1 MYTPISMPRKQT
13 VANLVLEQ
21 PFKSDLDFTDVKQGR
36 EYLNALDEQLV
47 SFFKQGFAVAS
58 LLEYRTFY
66 IDQMLMQLFKHFKL
80 DKAHDV
86 TLIAVGGYG
95 RAELFLR
102 SDIDL
107 LVASVEQPTE
117 EIQENISSFIS
128 HLWDL
133 KLDIGSSVRTIE
145 QTLQNVNAD
154 LTICTNMLE
163 TRFLCG
169 NIHVYNDLLTTIK
182 NDSTWNTKRF
192 FHAKVAEELD
202 RHHAYKDTSYALE
215 PDIKHNPGGIRDIH
229 VMQWIANFHFQAK
242 TPEDML
248 VLDFLSKEEY
258 EELIE
263 SREVLYQVR
272 YALHIT
278 RFKDDNRLSLD
289 CQPSV
294 AELLNYTGTSN
305 EQVETMMRDLYQVRY
320 ALHITRFKDDNR
332 LSLDCQPSV
341 AELLNYT
348 GTSNEQVETMMRDLY
363 RSLRR
368 IRELNSMT
376 LQLEVLRITGHLG
389 DDETQFLNND
399 FVRRG
404 PLIDVTAQD
413 VFENDK
419 SKMIEVFYL
428 MYKHPEVVGLHVNC
442 LRLLRKARRS
452 LTNYLVE
459 VPECRA
465 IFKTILQTPQ
475 AAVIAFPLMHEHR
488 VLSAYMPSWEKI
500 EGLCQFDMFHMYT
513 VDEHTIRVIK
523 SIDAMNKSD
532 DPAHALFKHV
542 YAQLSNPE
550 ILVVAALMHDI
561 AKGQGGHHAQ
571 LGAGESLYFCQLHR
585 YTLYQ
590 TRLVSWLVYNH
601 LLMSATAQR
610 RDINDPQVVN
620 EFTKRV
626 QDEEHLN
633 LLYCLTATDISA
645 TNDRAWNSWKDQ
657 VLKQLYFSTRQALR
671 HGLEMPHDIKLHAG
685 ENQQLALKY
694 MRDLNEQDIRTYWSY
709 YKHSYF
715 IYYTPFELAWHTRN
729 ILQFDGENK
738 PLILFAQHD
747 SMGTEI
753 LIHTKE
759 MTKHFNFG
767 YLAYILAKKKLN
779 IQAAQ
784 FIRNKL
790 NHSLCTVKF
799 LSQKG
804 GCIDNERL
812 HSIRKAILAKKK
824 LNIQAAQFI
833 RNKLNHSL
841 CTVKFLSQKGGCIDN
856 ERLHSIRKALLD
868 GIGEE
873 PNIDQLNAQQNK
885 NAKIFKLP
893 TQVNYIE
900 DHTNEATNLE
910 ITTLD
915 QPGLLAKIGITFG
928 RFELYVRSARIT
940 TTGERA
946 DDFFSVT
953 DRQGRPLSER
963 TKEKLANAICDVLD
977 PKPLEE
983 AKESSK

>member
-1 MYTPISMPRKQT
+1 MYTRISMPRKQT

-66 IDQMLMQLFKHFKL
+66 IDKMLMQLFKHFKL
-80 DKAHDV
+80 DKADDV

-182 NDSTWNTKRF
+182 NDSTWNTRRF

-248 VLDFLSKEEY
+248 ALDFLSKEEY

-272 YALHIT
+272 YALHI
-278 RFKDDNRLSLD
+278 S
-289 CQPSV
+289 
-294 AELLNYTGTSN
+294 
-305 EQVETMMRDLYQVRY
+305 
-320 ALHITRFKDDNR
+320 RFKDDNR

-729 ILQFDGENK
+729 ILQFDGENI

-767 YLAYILAKKKLN
+767 YLAY
-779 IQAAQ
+779 
-784 FIRNKL
+784 
-790 NHSLCTVKF
+790 
-799 LSQKG
+799 
-804 GCIDNERL
+804 
-812 HSIRKAILAKKK
+812 ILAKKK

>member
-1 MYTPISMPRKQT
+1 MYTRISMPRKQT

-80 DKAHDV
+80 DKADDV

-263 SREVLYQVR
+263 SREV
-272 YALHIT
+272 
-278 RFKDDNRLSLD
+278 
-289 CQPSV
+289 
-294 AELLNYTGTSN
+294 
-305 EQVETMMRDLYQVRY
+305 LYQVRY

-812 HSIRKAILAKKK
+812 HSIRKA
-824 LNIQAAQFI
+824 
-833 RNKLNHSL
+833 
-841 CTVKFLSQKGGCIDN
+841 
-856 ERLHSIRKALLD
+856 LLD

-983 AKESSK
+983 AKDSSK

>member
-263 SREVLYQVR
+263 SREV
-272 YALHIT
+272 
-278 RFKDDNRLSLD
+278 
-289 CQPSV
+289 
-294 AELLNYTGTSN
+294 
-305 EQVETMMRDLYQVRY
+305 LYQVRY

-812 HSIRKAILAKKK
+812 HSIRKA
-824 LNIQAAQFI
+824 
-833 RNKLNHSL
+833 
-841 CTVKFLSQKGGCIDN
+841 
-856 ERLHSIRKALLD
+856 LLD

-963 TKEKLANAICDVLD
+963 TKEKLANAICNVLD
-977 PKPLEE
+977 PKLLEE
-983 AKESSK
+983 TKESSK

>member
-107 LVASVEQPTE
+107 LVASVDQPTE

-263 SREVLYQVR
+263 SREV
-272 YALHIT
+272 
-278 RFKDDNRLSLD
+278 
-289 CQPSV
+289 
-294 AELLNYTGTSN
+294 
-305 EQVETMMRDLYQVRY
+305 LYQVRY

-812 HSIRKAILAKKK
+812 HSIRKA
-824 LNIQAAQFI
+824 
-833 RNKLNHSL
+833 
-841 CTVKFLSQKGGCIDN
+841 
-856 ERLHSIRKALLD
+856 LLD

-963 TKEKLANAICDVLD
+963 TKEKLANAICNVLD
-977 PKPLEE
+977 PKPIEE

>member
-21 PFKSDLDFTDVKQGR
+21 PLKSDLDFTDVKQGR

-263 SREVLYQVR
+263 SREV
-272 YALHIT
+272 
-278 RFKDDNRLSLD
+278 
-289 CQPSV
+289 
-294 AELLNYTGTSN
+294 
-305 EQVETMMRDLYQVRY
+305 LYQVRY

-812 HSIRKAILAKKK
+812 HSIRKA
-824 LNIQAAQFI
+824 
-833 RNKLNHSL
+833 
-841 CTVKFLSQKGGCIDN
+841 
-856 ERLHSIRKALLD
+856 LLD

-963 TKEKLANAICDVLD
+963 TKEKLANAICNVLD
-977 PKPLEE
+977 PKLLEE
-983 AKESSK
+983 TKESSK

>member
-1 MYTPISMPRKQT
+1 MYTRISMPRKQT

-263 SREVLYQVR
+263 SREV
-272 YALHIT
+272 
-278 RFKDDNRLSLD
+278 
-289 CQPSV
+289 
-294 AELLNYTGTSN
+294 
-305 EQVETMMRDLYQVRY
+305 LYQVRY

-812 HSIRKAILAKKK
+812 HSIRKA
-824 LNIQAAQFI
+824 
-833 RNKLNHSL
+833 
-841 CTVKFLSQKGGCIDN
+841 
-856 ERLHSIRKALLD
+856 LLD

>member
-263 SREVLYQVR
+263 SREV
-272 YALHIT
+272 
-278 RFKDDNRLSLD
+278 
-289 CQPSV
+289 
-294 AELLNYTGTSN
+294 
-305 EQVETMMRDLYQVRY
+305 LYQVRY

-812 HSIRKAILAKKK
+812 HSIRKA
-824 LNIQAAQFI
+824 
-833 RNKLNHSL
+833 
-841 CTVKFLSQKGGCIDN
+841 
-856 ERLHSIRKALLD
+856 LLD

-963 TKEKLANAICDVLD
+963 TKEKLANAICNVLD

>member
-13 VANLVLEQ
+13 VANLVSEQ
-21 PFKSDLDFTDVKQGR
+21 PLKSDLDFTDVKQGR

-107 LVASVEQPTE
+107 LVASVDQPTE

-263 SREVLYQVR
+263 SREV
-272 YALHIT
+272 
-278 RFKDDNRLSLD
+278 
-289 CQPSV
+289 
-294 AELLNYTGTSN
+294 
-305 EQVETMMRDLYQVRY
+305 LYQVRY

-812 HSIRKAILAKKK
+812 HSIRKA
-824 LNIQAAQFI
+824 
-833 RNKLNHSL
+833 
-841 CTVKFLSQKGGCIDN
+841 
-856 ERLHSIRKALLD
+856 LLD

>member
-1 MYTPISMPRKQT
+1 MPRKQT

-21 PFKSDLDFTDVKQGR
+21 PLKSDLDFTDVKQGR

-263 SREVLYQVR
+263 SREV
-272 YALHIT
+272 
-278 RFKDDNRLSLD
+278 
-289 CQPSV
+289 
-294 AELLNYTGTSN
+294 
-305 EQVETMMRDLYQVRY
+305 LYQVRY

-812 HSIRKAILAKKK
+812 HSIRKA
-824 LNIQAAQFI
+824 
-833 RNKLNHSL
+833 
-841 CTVKFLSQKGGCIDN
+841 
-856 ERLHSIRKALLD
+856 LLD

>member
-263 SREVLYQVR
+263 SREV
-272 YALHIT
+272 
-278 RFKDDNRLSLD
+278 
-289 CQPSV
+289 
-294 AELLNYTGTSN
+294 
-305 EQVETMMRDLYQVRY
+305 LYQVRY

-812 HSIRKAILAKKK
+812 HSIRKA
-824 LNIQAAQFI
+824 
-833 RNKLNHSL
+833 
-841 CTVKFLSQKGGCIDN
+841 
-856 ERLHSIRKALLD
+856 LLD

-963 TKEKLANAICDVLD
+963 TKEKLANAICNVLD
-977 PKPLEE
+977 PKPIEE

>member
-263 SREVLYQVR
+263 SREV
-272 YALHIT
+272 
-278 RFKDDNRLSLD
+278 
-289 CQPSV
+289 
-294 AELLNYTGTSN
+294 
-305 EQVETMMRDLYQVRY
+305 LYQVRY

-812 HSIRKAILAKKK
+812 HSIRKA
-824 LNIQAAQFI
+824 
-833 RNKLNHSL
+833 
-841 CTVKFLSQKGGCIDN
+841 
-856 ERLHSIRKALLD
+856 LLD

-983 AKESSK
+983 AKELSK

>member
-1 MYTPISMPRKQT
+1 MYTRISMPRKQT

-107 LVASVEQPTE
+107 LVASVDQPTE
-117 EIQENISSFIS
+117 DIQENISSFIS

-263 SREVLYQVR
+263 SREV
-272 YALHIT
+272 
-278 RFKDDNRLSLD
+278 
-289 CQPSV
+289 
-294 AELLNYTGTSN
+294 
-305 EQVETMMRDLYQVRY
+305 LYQVRY

-532 DPAHALFKHV
+532 DPSHALFKHV

-709 YKHSYF
+709 YKHNYF

-767 YLAYILAKKKLN
+767 YLAY
-779 IQAAQ
+779 
-784 FIRNKL
+784 
-790 NHSLCTVKF
+790 
-799 LSQKG
+799 
-804 GCIDNERL
+804 
-812 HSIRKAILAKKK
+812 ILAKKK

-977 PKPLEE
+977 PKLLEE

>member
-1 MYTPISMPRKQT
+1 MYTRISMPRKQT

-47 SFFKQGFAVAS
+47 SFFKQGFAVVS

-80 DKAHDV
+80 HKADDV

-133 KLDIGSSVRTIE
+133 KLDIGSSVRTIA

-272 YALHIT
+272 YALHI
-278 RFKDDNRLSLD
+278 S
-289 CQPSV
+289 
-294 AELLNYTGTSN
+294 
-305 EQVETMMRDLYQVRY
+305 
-320 ALHITRFKDDNR
+320 RFKDDNR

-709 YKHSYF
+709 YKHNYF

-767 YLAYILAKKKLN
+767 YLAY
-779 IQAAQ
+779 
-784 FIRNKL
+784 
-790 NHSLCTVKF
+790 
-799 LSQKG
+799 
-804 GCIDNERL
+804 
-812 HSIRKAILAKKK
+812 ILAKKK

-963 TKEKLANAICDVLD
+963 TKEKLAKAICDVLD
-977 PKPLEE
+977 PKPHEE

>member
-1 MYTPISMPRKQT
+1 MYTRISMPRKQT

-80 DKAHDV
+80 HKADDV

-272 YALHIT
+272 YALHI
-278 RFKDDNRLSLD
+278 S
-289 CQPSV
+289 
-294 AELLNYTGTSN
+294 
-305 EQVETMMRDLYQVRY
+305 
-320 ALHITRFKDDNR
+320 RFKDDNR

-428 MYKHPEVVGLHVNC
+428 MYKHPDVVGLHVNC

-465 IFKTILQTPQ
+465 IFKTILQNPQ

-812 HSIRKAILAKKK
+812 HSIRKA
-824 LNIQAAQFI
+824 
-833 RNKLNHSL
+833 
-841 CTVKFLSQKGGCIDN
+841 
-856 ERLHSIRKALLD
+856 LLD

>member
-1 MYTPISMPRKQT
+1 MYTRISMPRQQT

-80 DKAHDV
+80 DKADDV

-182 NDSTWNTKRF
+182 NDSTWNTRRF

-229 VMQWIANFHFQAK
+229 VMQWIANFHFQPK

-272 YALHIT
+272 YALHI
-278 RFKDDNRLSLD
+278 S
-289 CQPSV
+289 
-294 AELLNYTGTSN
+294 
-305 EQVETMMRDLYQVRY
+305 
-320 ALHITRFKDDNR
+320 RFKDDNR

-812 HSIRKAILAKKK
+812 HSIRKA
-824 LNIQAAQFI
+824 
-833 RNKLNHSL
+833 
-841 CTVKFLSQKGGCIDN
+841 
-856 ERLHSIRKALLD
+856 LLD

>member
-263 SREVLYQVR
+263 SREV
-272 YALHIT
+272 
-278 RFKDDNRLSLD
+278 
-289 CQPSV
+289 
-294 AELLNYTGTSN
+294 
-305 EQVETMMRDLYQVRY
+305 LYQVRY

-812 HSIRKAILAKKK
+812 HSIRKA
-824 LNIQAAQFI
+824 
-833 RNKLNHSL
+833 
-841 CTVKFLSQKGGCIDN
+841 
-856 ERLHSIRKALLD
+856 LLD

>member
-21 PFKSDLDFTDVKQGR
+21 PLKSDLDFTDVKQGR

-107 LVASVEQPTE
+107 LVASVDQPTE

-263 SREVLYQVR
+263 SREV
-272 YALHIT
+272 
-278 RFKDDNRLSLD
+278 
-289 CQPSV
+289 
-294 AELLNYTGTSN
+294 
-305 EQVETMMRDLYQVRY
+305 LYQVRY

-812 HSIRKAILAKKK
+812 HSIRKA
-824 LNIQAAQFI
+824 
-833 RNKLNHSL
+833 
-841 CTVKFLSQKGGCIDN
+841 
-856 ERLHSIRKALLD
+856 LLD

>member
-21 PFKSDLDFTDVKQGR
+21 PLKSDLDFTDVKQGR

-263 SREVLYQVR
+263 SREV
-272 YALHIT
+272 
-278 RFKDDNRLSLD
+278 
-289 CQPSV
+289 
-294 AELLNYTGTSN
+294 
-305 EQVETMMRDLYQVRY
+305 LYQVRY

-812 HSIRKAILAKKK
+812 HSIRKA
-824 LNIQAAQFI
+824 
-833 RNKLNHSL
+833 
-841 CTVKFLSQKGGCIDN
+841 
-856 ERLHSIRKALLD
+856 LLD

-983 AKESSK
+983 AKDSSK

>member
-263 SREVLYQVR
+263 SREV
-272 YALHIT
+272 
-278 RFKDDNRLSLD
+278 
-289 CQPSV
+289 
-294 AELLNYTGTSN
+294 
-305 EQVETMMRDLYQVRY
+305 LYQVRY

-812 HSIRKAILAKKK
+812 HSIRKA
-824 LNIQAAQFI
+824 
-833 RNKLNHSL
+833 
-841 CTVKFLSQKGGCIDN
+841 
-856 ERLHSIRKALLD
+856 LLD

-977 PKPLEE
+977 PKLLEE
-983 AKESSK
+983 TKESSK

>member
-1 MYTPISMPRKQT
+1 MYTRISMPRKQT

-80 DKAHDV
+80 HKADDV

-133 KLDIGSSVRTIE
+133 KLDIGSSVRTIA

-272 YALHIT
+272 YALHI
-278 RFKDDNRLSLD
+278 S
-289 CQPSV
+289 
-294 AELLNYTGTSN
+294 
-305 EQVETMMRDLYQVRY
+305 
-320 ALHITRFKDDNR
+320 RFKDDNR

-363 RSLRR
+363 RSMRR

-532 DPAHALFKHV
+532 DPAHVLFKHV

-709 YKHSYF
+709 YKHNYF

-767 YLAYILAKKKLN
+767 YLAY
-779 IQAAQ
+779 
-784 FIRNKL
+784 
-790 NHSLCTVKF
+790 
-799 LSQKG
+799 
-804 GCIDNERL
+804 
-812 HSIRKAILAKKK
+812 ILAKKK

-963 TKEKLANAICDVLD
+963 TKEKLAKAICDVLD
-977 PKPLEE
+977 PKPHEE

>member
-1 MYTPISMPRKQT
+1 MYTRISMPRKQT

-80 DKAHDV
+80 DKSDDV

-107 LVASVEQPTE
+107 LVASVKQPTE

-182 NDSTWNTKRF
+182 NDSTWNTRRF

-272 YALHIT
+272 YTLHI
-278 RFKDDNRLSLD
+278 S
-289 CQPSV
+289 
-294 AELLNYTGTSN
+294 
-305 EQVETMMRDLYQVRY
+305 
-320 ALHITRFKDDNR
+320 RFKDDNR

-799 LSQKG
+799 LP
-804 GCIDNERL
+804 
-812 HSIRKAILAKKK
+812 
-824 LNIQAAQFI
+824 
-833 RNKLNHSL
+833 
-841 CTVKFLSQKGGCIDN
+841 QKGGCIDN

>member
-1 MYTPISMPRKQT
+1 M
-13 VANLVLEQ
+13 ANLVLEQ
-21 PFKSDLDFTDVKQGR
+21 PLKSDLDFTDVKQGR

-263 SREVLYQVR
+263 SREV
-272 YALHIT
+272 
-278 RFKDDNRLSLD
+278 
-289 CQPSV
+289 
-294 AELLNYTGTSN
+294 
-305 EQVETMMRDLYQVRY
+305 LYQVRY

-812 HSIRKAILAKKK
+812 HSIRKA
-824 LNIQAAQFI
+824 
-833 RNKLNHSL
+833 
-841 CTVKFLSQKGGCIDN
+841 
-856 ERLHSIRKALLD
+856 LLD

>member
-21 PFKSDLDFTDVKQGR
+21 PLKSDLDFTDVKQGR

-272 YALHIT
+272 YALHI
-278 RFKDDNRLSLD
+278 S
-289 CQPSV
+289 
-294 AELLNYTGTSN
+294 
-305 EQVETMMRDLYQVRY
+305 
-320 ALHITRFKDDNR
+320 RFKDDNR

-812 HSIRKAILAKKK
+812 HSIRKA
-824 LNIQAAQFI
+824 
-833 RNKLNHSL
+833 
-841 CTVKFLSQKGGCIDN
+841 
-856 ERLHSIRKALLD
+856 LLD

>member
-1 MYTPISMPRKQT
+1 MYTRISMPRKQT

-80 DKAHDV
+80 DKADDV

-263 SREVLYQVR
+263 SREV
-272 YALHIT
+272 
-278 RFKDDNRLSLD
+278 
-289 CQPSV
+289 
-294 AELLNYTGTSN
+294 
-305 EQVETMMRDLYQVRY
+305 LYQVRY

-812 HSIRKAILAKKK
+812 HSIRKA
-824 LNIQAAQFI
+824 
-833 RNKLNHSL
+833 
-841 CTVKFLSQKGGCIDN
+841 
-856 ERLHSIRKALLD
+856 LLD

-983 AKESSK
+983 AKELSK

>member
-305 EQVETMMRDLYQVRY
+305 EQVETMMRDLY
-320 ALHITRFKDDNR
+320 
-332 LSLDCQPSV
+332 
-341 AELLNYT
+341 
-348 GTSNEQVETMMRDLY
+348 

-389 DDETQFLNND
+389 GDETQFLNND

-812 HSIRKAILAKKK
+812 HSIRKA
-824 LNIQAAQFI
+824 
-833 RNKLNHSL
+833 
-841 CTVKFLSQKGGCIDN
+841 
-856 ERLHSIRKALLD
+856 LLD

>member
-1 MYTPISMPRKQT
+1 MYTRISMPRKQT

-80 DKAHDV
+80 HKADDV

-272 YALHIT
+272 YALHI
-278 RFKDDNRLSLD
+278 S
-289 CQPSV
+289 
-294 AELLNYTGTSN
+294 
-305 EQVETMMRDLYQVRY
+305 
-320 ALHITRFKDDNR
+320 RFKDDNR

-465 IFKTILQTPQ
+465 IFKTILQNPQ

-709 YKHSYF
+709 YKHNYF

-767 YLAYILAKKKLN
+767 YLAY
-779 IQAAQ
+779 
-784 FIRNKL
+784 
-790 NHSLCTVKF
+790 
-799 LSQKG
+799 
-804 GCIDNERL
+804 
-812 HSIRKAILAKKK
+812 ILAKKK

-946 DDFFSVT
+946 DDFFSLT

>member
-263 SREVLYQVR
+263 SREV
-272 YALHIT
+272 
-278 RFKDDNRLSLD
+278 
-289 CQPSV
+289 
-294 AELLNYTGTSN
+294 
-305 EQVETMMRDLYQVRY
+305 LYQVRY

-812 HSIRKAILAKKK
+812 HSIRKA
-824 LNIQAAQFI
+824 
-833 RNKLNHSL
+833 
-841 CTVKFLSQKGGCIDN
+841 
-856 ERLHSIRKALLD
+856 LLD

-983 AKESSK
+983 AKDSSK

>member
-21 PFKSDLDFTDVKQGR
+21 PLKSDLDFTDVKQGR

-263 SREVLYQVR
+263 SREV
-272 YALHIT
+272 
-278 RFKDDNRLSLD
+278 
-289 CQPSV
+289 
-294 AELLNYTGTSN
+294 
-305 EQVETMMRDLYQVRY
+305 LYQVRY

-812 HSIRKAILAKKK
+812 HSIRKA
-824 LNIQAAQFI
+824 
-833 RNKLNHSL
+833 
-841 CTVKFLSQKGGCIDN
+841 
-856 ERLHSIRKALLD
+856 LLD

-940 TTGERA
+940 TTGEKA